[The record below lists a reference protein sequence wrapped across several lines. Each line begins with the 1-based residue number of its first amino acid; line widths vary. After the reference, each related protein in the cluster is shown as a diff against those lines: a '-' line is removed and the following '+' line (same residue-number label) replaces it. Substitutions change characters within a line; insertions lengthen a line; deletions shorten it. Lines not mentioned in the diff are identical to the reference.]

1 MSLFNGN
8 KTYQNYFEGLTKIPH
23 GSGNEKAISDHIV
36 AFGKELGLVV
46 RQDAVYNVVIDKVA
60 SKGYEDHPA
69 IVLQAHIDMVDE
81 KNNDSNHDFEKDG
94 LDLYIE
100 DGFLKAKGTTLGGDD
115 GAGVSYIMSILAD
128 PNLKHPRIQ
137 ALFTTQEESTME
149 GAFKLDPKWI
159 DARRLI
165 NIDGEEED
173 VSNTASAGGIDV
185 AFTRQLTYKNVNT
198 KGFKLSIGG
207 LLGGHSGG
215 EIHRER
221 GNANKIVSRIAYQI
235 NKVQPICLADFVG
248 GLKINAI
255 PRESSIVFT
264 SEASFEAV
272 KAIVD
277 EYGNQVKK
285 ELEHSDAGFTF
296 ELSECQ
302 VAKVIDSKTSA
313 DILKL
318 VYTMPCGFRHKSDL
332 LDGLTIASENIG
344 VISMSEQ
351 FSCEISIRGA
361 LESYVRDM
369 EDELHVLGEAFGFDT
384 KEDNWYPCW
393 DYMENSHV
401 RDVME
406 KLYEEIHGSKMRL
419 EAIHGGLECGIFK
432 NKFPDMD
439 MVTMGPNLY
448 DVHTPGEKLDLTS
461 FDTTYTFL
469 CKFLERL

>member
-1 MSLFNGN
+1 MELFDCN
-8 KTYQNYFEGLTKIPH
+8 KTYQKYFEGLTKIPH

-36 AFGKELGLVV
+36 AFAKELGLSV
-46 RQDAVYNVVIDKVA
+46 RQDAVYNVVIEKAA
-60 SKGYEDHPA
+60 SKGYEDHPE

-81 KNNDSNHDFEKDG
+81 KNNDSKHDFNSDG

-100 DGFLKAKGTTLGGDD
+100 DGFLRAKGTTLGADD
-115 GAGVSYIMSILAD
+115 GAGVAYIMSVLAD
-128 PNLKHPRIQ
+128 PNLKHPKMQ

-149 GAFKLDPKWI
+149 GAFKLDPTWI
-159 DARRLI
+159 TGRRLI

-185 AFTRQLTYKNVNT
+185 AFTKALTYKIVNA
-198 KGFKLSIGG
+198 KGYKLSIGG

-221 GNANKIVSRIAYQI
+221 GNANKIASRIVYQI
-235 NKVQPICLADFVG
+235 NKVHPVCLADFVG

-255 PRESSIVFT
+255 PRESTIVFT
-264 SEASFEAV
+264 SDANLETV
-272 KAIVD
+272 KAIV
-277 EYGNQVKK
+277 EEFGGQVKK

-296 ELSECQ
+296 ELTECN
-302 VAKVIDSKTSA
+302 VEKVIDHETSSS
-313 DILKL
+313 ILKL

-344 VISMSEQ
+344 VISMSDK

-393 DYMENSHV
+393 DYMENSVV

-406 KLYEEIHGSKMRL
+406 EVYEEIHGSKIRL

-448 DVHTPGEKLDLTS
+448 DVHTPGEKLDLVS